1 MTNQQTRRNSC
12 HGSIESVTGWSR
24 AHGDEPP
31 STGPATIPDAKH
43 KKTGKQPECFDVSEG
58 EAVFLHKNSPNFK
71 FSNALPLE
79 IKAESSGRISGYGSI
94 FGNVDGYGERV
105 LPGAFKASLAQH
117 SQRGSRL
124 KMLWQHRAD
133 MPIGIWSR
141 AVEDGKGLFVDG
153 QINLKTDAGRN
164 AYEHI
169 SAGDVDSLSIGYH
182 EKNAQ
187 RDRDGVLDLI
197 ELDVY
202 EVSPVTFPANR
213 DASITGHKSQDEIE
227 NILRAGGLS
236 KQAARL
242 VMSGGWKALSKH
254 DDIDNQQVSR
264 LLAQISEATQKL
276 KEI

>member
-1 MTNQQTRRNSC
+1 MTNQETRRNSF
-12 HGSIESVTGWSR
+12 HGSIESVTGWNG
-24 AHGDEPP
+24 AHSDDPP

-43 KKTGKQPECFDVSEG
+43 KKTGTQPECFDVSEG
-58 EAVFLHKNSPNFK
+58 EAVFLLKNSPNLK
-71 FSNALPLE
+71 FSNASALE
-79 IKAESSGRISGYGSI
+79 IKADSSGRISGYGSI
-94 FGNVDGYGERV
+94 FGNVDSYGERV

-117 SQRGSRL
+117 ALRGSRL

-133 MPIGIWSR
+133 TPIGIWSR
-141 AVEDGKGLFVDG
+141 AVEDGKGLFVEG

-169 SAGDVDSLSIGYH
+169 DAGDVDSLSIGYR
-182 EKNAQ
+182 EKSAQ
-187 RDRDGVLDLI
+187 RDREGVIDLI

-213 DASITGHKSQDEIE
+213 DATITGHKSQEEIE
-227 NILRAGGLS
+227 TILRAGGLS

-242 VMSGGWKALSKH
+242 VMSGGWKALSKG
-254 DDIDNQQVSR
+254 DEINNQQVSR
-264 LLAQISEATQKL
+264 FLAQISEATQKL